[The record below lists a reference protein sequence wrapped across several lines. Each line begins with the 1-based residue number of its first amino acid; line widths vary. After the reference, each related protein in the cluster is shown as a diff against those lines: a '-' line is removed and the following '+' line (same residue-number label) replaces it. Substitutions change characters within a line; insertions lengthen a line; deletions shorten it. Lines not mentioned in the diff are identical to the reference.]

1 MQMPSKLLKTDFFS
15 ALQKMP
21 LNMFTPNLHRACCRL
36 YAQEEQR
43 GAVAKDLELFIER
56 DVQRVKEN
64 LKYRISARPEALF
77 VHDKLADEALAAHKS
92 QGIRQFDAICP
103 DYRYALCAAACIGY
117 AIAEWQSI
125 VGSMLSQPA
134 RLLCPRTALSGGSAV
149 WL

>member
-1 MQMPSKLLKTDFFS
+1 
-15 ALQKMP
+15 
-21 LNMFTPNLHRACCRL
+21 MFMPNLHCACCRL

-77 VHDKLADEALAAHKS
+77 VNDKLADEALAAHKS

-103 DYRYALCAAACIGY
+103 SYRCARVLQHAHP
-117 AIAEWQSI
+117 QS
-125 VGSMLSQPA
+125 SCTLED
-134 RLLCPRTALSGGSAV
+134 
-149 WL
+149 